1 MAVITKIGGVAT
13 SGTTGVNNLFGS
25 GSGGGTPDTTDAP
38 SALSISNSNTYGP
51 QTLVILAPSSGAYT
65 QVTYHVTVENASG
78 TIIIDNDEITVD
90 TANPVAHIA
99 SWSDGNASSEGT
111 RTIRVKAQEF
121 GDQYD
126 SSEITTTYTKS
137 DVQFQY
143 YRIYGSNVAGTPNA
157 SNIGIRELE
166 FYSGA
171 GQSGTKYPTE
181 NIGTSNSSTSYDAT
195 IGHLFS
201 TNYDAYRAFDGA
213 PTGTQA
219 WTLGIASNNSAS
231 NYVGL
236 EFNVGSTKYPTVAS
250 LPVINSFRF
259 RNYGNDASNY
269 YTLYGSATGSFT
281 GEEEMLFIQEGTSN
295 TDTYYLIG

>member
-25 GSGGGTPDTTDAP
+25 GGGGGTPNTTTAP
-38 SALSISNSNTYGP
+38 SALSISASNTYGP
-51 QTLVILAPSSGAYT
+51 QTLLIMAPTSGSYT
-65 QVTYHVTVENASG
+65 QVTYNVTVENASG
-78 TIIIDNDEITVD
+78 TVIIDNDEIIVD
-90 TANPVAHIA
+90 TANPVAHVA
-99 SWSDGNASSEGT
+99 TWSDSSPASDGT

-126 SSEITTTYTKS
+126 SSELTATYTKS

-157 SNIGIRELE
+157 SNIGIREMEL
-166 FYSGA
+166 YSGA

-181 NIGTSNSSTSYDAT
+181 TIGNTNSSTSYNAT

-201 TNYDAYRAFDGA
+201 TNYDAYRAFDGNQIS
-213 PTGTQA
+213 TQA
-219 WTLGIASNNSAS
+219 WTLGIASNNSAG

-236 EFNVGSTKYPTVAS
+236 EFNVGSTKYPTTAS
-250 LPVINSFRF
+250 LPVIKSFRF
-259 RNYGNDASNY
+259 RNYGNDNTGY
-269 YTLYGSATGSFT
+269 YAMYGSTTGSFT
-281 GEEEMLFIQEGTSN
+281 GEEELLFVQDGTSN
-295 TDTYYLIG
+295 SDTYYLIG